1 MTLHAPD
8 GKPIIMMET
17 FETLTK
23 AIDCNGSD
31 GVLSLTFKNQKA
43 MMYALT
49 KWAYINQKEDEE
61 FILIANHEG
70 CGPSEERIPY
80 LLVVLLNCIN
90 D

>member
-8 GKPIIMMET
+8 GKPIIMMES
-17 FETLTK
+17 FETLTS

-31 GVLSLTFKNQKA
+31 GKLSLTFKSDKA

-49 KWAYINQKEDEE
+49 KWAYINEKKEDE
-61 FILIANHEG
+61 FILIANHES

-80 LLVVLLNCIN
+80 LYVTLVHKLF
-90 D
+90 